1 MPVKRLGVA
10 SPAAFVNTFTLLATA
25 DVACVASVIIAN
37 KGAVDLT
44 ATVYIE
50 PVESPGN
57 PDTRVYIVS
66 SLLIAVGQ
74 SFETFRF
81 AMTVGDKIYVGSSTA
96 NASFSATAAYESSG
110 RSNIVYQ
117 STQPG
122 TPQVGDIWVNSSS
135 NAVSL
140 YTGSGFNTV
149 ATVAPTGPT
158 GPLGPTGSQGV
169 SGPTGPA
176 GSGVS
181 VLGSYATL
189 QLLQADNPT
198 GSVGDAYLVGFN
210 LYIWN
215 DLNSVWSNAGPF
227 VGPTG
232 PTGGTGPTGPGVTGP
247 TGSTGPTG
255 PSGGPTGPTGPAG
268 AAGPTGP
275 MGATGPSVT
284 GPAGAASTVPGPT
297 GPTGAVG
304 ATGATG
310 ATGSAG
316 PTGSQGLWN
325 TAQVIE
331 TKSDTY
337 TLVLAD
343 AGKLIRCTK
352 ATSMSIIVPLNSAAA
367 YSVGQRVDIMQYGA
381 GQVTISG
388 DTGVTLRATP
398 TNKLRATYSTAS
410 IIKIATDEWVLA
422 GDVALT

>member
-10 SPAAFVNTFTLLATA
+10 SPAAFVSTFTELATA
-25 DVACVASVIIAN
+25 DVACVASVVIAN
-37 KGAVDLT
+37 KGATDLT
-44 ATVYIE
+44 ATVFIE

-57 PDTRVYIVS
+57 PNTRVYIVS

-81 AMTVGDKIYVGSSTA
+81 AMTVGDKIYVGASTA

-135 NAVSL
+135 DAVGV
-140 YTGSGFNTV
+140 YTGSGFITIS
-149 ATVAPTGPT
+149 TIAPTGPT
-158 GPLGPTGSQGV
+158 GPLGPTGPTGV
-169 SGPTGPA
+169 SGPTGPQ

-181 VLGSYATL
+181 VLGSYATVE
-189 QLLQADNPT
+189 LLEADNPT
-198 GSVGDAYLVGFN
+198 ASVGDSYLVGTN

-215 DLNSVWSNAGPF
+215 DLNSAWSNAGPF

-232 PTGGTGPTGPGVTGP
+232 PTGATGATGPSVTGPTGPL
-247 TGSTGPTG
+247 GPTG
-255 PSGGPTGPTGPAG
+255 PSGGPTGPTGSTGPTG
-268 AAGPTGP
+268 VTGPTGP
-275 MGATGPSVT
+275 TGANGLPGATGPTGAASTVTGPTGPTGPSVT
-284 GPAGAASTVPGPT
+284 GPT
-297 GPTGAVG
+297 GS
-304 ATGATG
+304 TGATG
-310 ATGSAG
+310 A
-316 PTGSQGLWN
+316 QGLWD
-325 TAQVIE
+325 TAQTIE
-331 TKSDTY
+331 VKSDTY

-352 ATSMSIIVPLNSAAA
+352 GTAMSIIIPTNAAHA
-367 YSVGQRVDIMQYGA
+367 YSIGQRVDIMQYGA
-381 GQVTISG
+381 GQVTVSP
-388 DTGVTLRATP
+388 DTGVTLRSTP

-410 IIKIATDEWVLA
+410 IIKIGTDEWVLA